1 LDNEDIYESTN
12 IMDFG
17 EPAGGED
24 GLSGEGSEGLDTPH
38 NGCSS
43 ENYTK
48 TNPMS
53 IGSEDQWVH
62 GFDSNN
68 EMNVEMNIGEVSD
81 MKSGLFIGDVD
92 AYMLSNNS
100 VDDEASLGGISG
112 CFSLNNT
119 TYL

>member
-1 LDNEDIYESTN
+1 MRNLDHEDVCESTN

-17 EPAGGED
+17 EPAGGLD
-24 GLSGEGSEGLDTPH
+24 GLSGDRSENLDAPH
-38 NGCSS
+38 TGRSS
-43 ENYTK
+43 ENDTK

-68 EMNVEMNIGEVSD
+68 EMNIEMNIGEVSD
-81 MKSGLFIGDVD
+81 MKSGLFIGDMD

-100 VDDEASLGGISG
+100 VDDEAS
-112 CFSLNNT
+112 
-119 TYL
+119 

>member
-1 LDNEDIYESTN
+1 LDDEDFYESTN

-17 EPAGGED
+17 EPAENVDNFSED
-24 GLSGEGSEGLDTPH
+24 ASENLDAPH
-38 NGCSS
+38 TGRSS
-43 ENYTK
+43 ENDTK

-68 EMNVEMNIGEVSD
+68 EMNMEVNIGEVSD

-100 VDDEASLGGISG
+100 VDDEAS
-112 CFSLNNT
+112 
-119 TYL
+119 